1 MKETLI
7 AKRYAVACVETYAD
21 RSVLS
26 RLTDEVA
33 QLATVWK
40 ESRDWRNV
48 SGSPAFSAEEKTAA
62 LDAVLTAV
70 KVSVETRR
78 LVELLKTNGRME
90 LLPTLAEEL
99 AEQAFAAMGKVKVEV
114 VSAVELS
121 DADRA
126 SLVKRLSAFTGK
138 EAVVEVSVDAA
149 LIGGVVTRIG
159 SVVYDGSVKNQLDAL
174 RAQR

>member
-1 MKETLI
+1 MKDILI
-7 AKRYAVACVETYAD
+7 AKRYAAASVATHTD
-21 RSVLS
+21 RAVLS
-26 RLTDEVA
+26 RMTDEVA
-33 QLATVWK
+33 ALALLWK
-40 ESRDWRNV
+40 ECRDWRNV
-48 SGSPAFSAEEKTAA
+48 SGSPAFSAEEKAGA
-62 LDAVLTAV
+62 LEAVLDAT
-70 KVSVETRR
+70 KVSGETRR
-78 LVELLKTNGRME
+78 LVELLRTNGRME

-114 VSAVELS
+114 TSATELS
-121 DADRA
+121 DADKA

-138 EAVVEVSVDAA
+138 EAVVDVSVDTA

>member
-21 RSVLS
+21 RVVLS
-26 RLTDEVA
+26 RLTDEITA
-33 QLATVWK
+33 LARMWE

-48 SGSPAFSAEEKTAA
+48 TGSPAFSAEEKSGA

-70 KVSVETRR
+70 NVSTETRR
-78 LVELLKTNGRME
+78 LAELLKTNGRMD
-90 LLPTLAEEL
+90 LLPALAEEL
-99 AEQAFAAMGKVKVEV
+99 AAEAFAAMGKVKVEV
-114 VSAVELS
+114 TSAVELS
-121 DADRA
+121 QADRE
-126 SLVKRLSAFTGK
+126 SLVQRLSAFTGK